1 MRKLILGMLICLFVA
16 SAQAMPKIEVVA
28 LFTGKAI
35 VMIDGQR
42 RMIQDGQVTPEG
54 IQVKRINSSR
64 AILVINGQEHA
75 LTLNSRV
82 GGPYARKQFDKVD
95 VFALSNGQYIS
106 AGSING
112 YPVQFMIDT
121 GASDVAISES
131 LAKSIGIKY
140 MEKGTPV
147 KVRTA
152 SHEWP
157 AYAVIFDRVKIGGIE
172 LSYVDGIVIQGNKP
186 EMPLLGMSFLG
197 QLDVRT
203 EGQMMQ
209 LRRQK

>member
-1 MRKLILGMLICLFVA
+1 MRQLVLGLLLIMCMAPV
-16 SAQAMPKIEVVA
+16 QAMPKIEVVA

-35 VMIDGQR
+35 VKIDGQR
-42 RMIQDGQVTPEG
+42 RLIQDGQVTPEG

-64 AILVINGQEHA
+64 ALLIIDGKEHA

-82 GGPYARKQFDKVD
+82 GGPYASKQFDKVD
-95 VFALSNGQYIS
+95 VFALNNGQYVS

-131 LAKSIGIKY
+131 LASSIGIKY
-140 MEKGTPV
+140 KEKGSPI

>member
-1 MRKLILGMLICLFVA
+1 MILSVA
-16 SAQAMPKIEVVA
+16 SAHAMPKIEVVA

-42 RMIQDGQVTPEG
+42 RLIEDGQVTPEG
-54 IQVKRINSSR
+54 IQVRRINSAR
-64 AILVINGQEHA
+64 AILIIDGKEHF

-82 GGPYARKQFDKVD
+82 GGPYARKQFEKVD
-95 VFALSNGQYIS
+95 VFALSNGQYVS

-121 GASDVAISES
+121 GASDVAISEA
-131 LAKSIGIKY
+131 LARNIGINY
-140 MEKGTPV
+140 MEKGRPV